1 MKIHVSRIVA
11 ILSTCGVLIGGGT
24 VFGQAPSS
32 GTKKAEKVAADGP
45 GHRFGRVEPI
55 AKPKGAI
62 RVCSYNVLNLFDPFD
77 DPGLQGEYDDLAMAT
92 PRERCEAIAKAI
104 RAVDADV
111 LCLQE
116 VEGEDALRWFR
127 DEFLA
132 DQGYDHLVSRDVG
145 YYRGVEQSVLS
156 RFPIN
161 AVTIWPEEGLADM
174 EAKKT
179 GDGWTEDGEM
189 PSRFQRSPL
198 MVDVEVPAT
207 KDRDSYELTVVVVHH
222 KSGRHRR
229 QRESEA
235 LQLVDLLGQRLQ
247 KEPKA
252 NIMVLGDFNANPG
265 DRSVKVYKDAGF
277 VNAYDHRWMK
287 SGDSR
292 ALFRTHESDRAIDYM
307 MLHPNL
313 DAEVVDGSF
322 QVVGTM
328 HPGDAYDWRKDEPPA
343 GYAADHYPLVIDVRP
358 VESGSPRSR

>member
-1 MKIHVSRIVA
+1 MKIHVSRFVA
-11 ILSTCGVLIGGGT
+11 ILSTFGVLIGGGT
-24 VFGQAPSS
+24 VFGQDPSP
-32 GTKKAEKVAADGP
+32 GTKKAETVAADGP

-55 AKPKGAI
+55 AKPKDAI

-77 DPGLQGEYDDLAMAT
+77 DPELQGEYDDLAMAT

-104 RAVDADV
+104 RSLDADV

-156 RFPIN
+156 RFPIT

-179 GDGWTEDGEM
+179 GEGWTEDGE
-189 PSRFQRSPL
+189 PPAKFQRSPL
-198 MVDVEVPAT
+198 MVDIEIPAT
-207 KDRDSYELTVVVVHH
+207 EDRDAYELTVVVVHH
-222 KSGRHRR
+222 KSGRYRR

-235 LQLVDLLGQRLQ
+235 LQLVELLEQRLA
-247 KEPKA
+247 KDSAA
-252 NIMVLGDFNANPG
+252 NITVLGDFNANPG

-277 VNAYDHRWMK
+277 VNAYDHRWLK
-287 SGDSR
+287 KGDTR
-292 ALFRTHESDRAIDYM
+292 ALFRTHESDRAIDYI

-328 HPGDAYDWRKDEPPA
+328 HPGDRYDWRNDEPPS
-343 GYAADHYPLVIDVRP
+343 GYAADHYPLLIDLRP
-358 VESGSPRSR
+358 VETKRGRSR